1 MYGFNAGSF
10 DWGHTSRVPEE
21 FTRAY
26 VGNTIKTIL
35 FDKYD
40 SNTDFSV
47 QDTVLD
53 GDVNWCYQI
62 PGADMVL
69 DKSSAADSPRLIAEG
84 RLIGD

>member
-10 DWGHTSRVPEE
+10 DWDTLHE
-21 FTRAY
+21 FQKNSLELML
-26 VGNTIKTIL
+26 GNTIKQYS

-53 GDVNWCYQI
+53 GDVNWMLSI
-62 PGADMVL
+62 PGADMVI
-69 DKSSAADSPRLIAEG
+69 DKSSAADSPRLNS
-84 RLIGD
+84 